1 MLKDL
6 FTQGCRGPR
15 ATHSKAQ
22 GHLNPSRLVT
32 AYFSFIEIT
41 LRGWWS
47 KVIPR
52 ATWNTTWAVSVRT
65 RAPEQ
70 DLVSASSVYCS
81 RPKPTAVKNSILPKM
96 SSVTDTGEA
105 QDLQGQPSKSCQ
117 HLPLW
122 ADTQE
127 HPKLS
132 LLCLSGG
139 WWRHTLGP
147 QAAPL
152 CLPAPPF
159 SRHRSQQL
167 IYSDCTHTRE
177 AEGVSEEAEA
187 PSGWALG
194 TGQERDRAVPGAH
207 GVPAWCIPTAA
218 CKSIFYDFHP
228 LALITAIVVAKIK

>member
-22 GHLNPSRLVT
+22 GHLNPSRFVT

-117 HLPLW
+117 HLLLW

-127 HPKLS
+127 CPKLS

-167 IYSDCTHTRE
+167 IWVWLHPHQGGRGGLWGSWSRFWMSPWHR
-177 AEGVSEEAEA
+177 AGEGQGCARSPRS
-187 PSGWALG
+187 PSLVHPHSCLQKYLLWL
-194 TGQERDRAVPGAH
+194 PSSGAYYCYC
-207 GVPAWCIPTAA
+207 GG
-218 CKSIFYDFHP
+218 
-228 LALITAIVVAKIK
+228 